1 MDTLEDTKNS
11 SLGFFKYVFRFD
23 DASKSELLNMIQY
36 TILAIIP
43 LAIMNK
49 ISQLYVPDPDDDKGS
64 VEILA
69 EIILQSIGI
78 FLGLIIISRMI
89 QYIPTYSGDEYKSFQ
104 VTDIILIG
112 LMIIFSLQTK
122 LGEKVSILVERAI
135 DLWNGDSNNKG
146 KKKNKGKS
154 NGQVKISQPI
164 SQGSAPVMQTPQNA
178 MNQSLYNDGQCTS
191 ISQLPTISA
200 DPAQM
205 QQQSQQATPDYNN
218 MFRQDTTPL
227 VGAATPGLGEGM
239 SSGPVPAN
247 EGGGGAFGSAF
258 GGGW

>member
-1 MDTLEDTKNS
+1 MDSLEDTKNS

-23 DASKSELLNMIQY
+23 DSSKSELLNMIQY
-36 TILAIIP
+36 TVLAIVP

-49 ISQLYVPDPDDDKGS
+49 VSQLYVPDPDEDKGT

-69 EIILQSIGI
+69 EVILQSAGI

-89 QYIPTYSGDEYKSFQ
+89 QYIPTYSGEEYKSFQ

-122 LGEKVSILVERAI
+122 LGEKVSILAERGM
-135 DLWNGDSNNKG
+135 DLWNGESSNKG

-154 NGQVKISQPI
+154 NGQVKVSQPI
-164 SQGSAPVMQTPQNA
+164 SQGITPIMQTPQ
-178 MNQSLYNDGQCTS
+178 QSMIQPGYNDGQGTN

-200 DPAQM
+200 DPGQM
-205 QQQSQQATPDYNN
+205 SQQSDPDYNA
-218 MFRQDTTPL
+218 MYRQDTTPMP
-227 VGAATPGLGEGM
+227 GAATPGMGEGM
-239 SSGPVPAN
+239 SSGPVAAN
-247 EGGGGAFGSAF
+247 EVGGGAFGSAF
-258 GGGW
+258 GSGY

>member
-1 MDTLEDTKNS
+1 MDSLEDTKNS

-23 DASKSELLNMIQY
+23 DASKAELLNMIQY
-36 TILAIIP
+36 TVLAVVP

-49 ISQLYVPDPDDDKGS
+49 VSQLYVPDPDEDKGT

-69 EIILQSIGI
+69 EIILQCIGI

-154 NGQVKISQPI
+154 NGQVKVSQPI

-178 MNQSLYNDGQCTS
+178 MNQSLYNDGQGTS

-239 SSGPVPAN
+239 SNGPVAAN
-247 EGGGGAFGSAF
+247 ELGGGAFGSAF